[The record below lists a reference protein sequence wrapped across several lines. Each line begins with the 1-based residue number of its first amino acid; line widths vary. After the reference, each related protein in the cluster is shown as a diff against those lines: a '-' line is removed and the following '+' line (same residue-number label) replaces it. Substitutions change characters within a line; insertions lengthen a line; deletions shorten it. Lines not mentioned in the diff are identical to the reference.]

1 MSLIPYSEISS
12 FMSIADN
19 TAKMLANRSMQNRT
33 NRAMRDHQLLL
44 LQTELEKI
52 ETIMRMYAVDDL
64 VCTAFDQLSRTA
76 DRFND
81 VCKHNPMLAESCN
94 QLLQIEAQYFYNEI
108 CTFRDRSCNHPRYY
122 LP

>member
-44 LQTELEKI
+44 LHTELEKI

-64 VCTAFDQLSRTA
+64 VRTAFDQLSRTV

-94 QLLQIEAQYFYNEI
+94 QLLQMEAQCFYTEI
-108 CTFRDRSCNHPRYY
+108 RTFSDRSCNHSRRF